1 MRRKALAFVLFF
13 GLLAAACGG
22 DGSSDSP
29 GGAASQQP
37 AAQPDLNAEVRA
49 AYGEDTWQSEG
60 GPAGIKSRFFAYP
73 LNLNVY
79 EPLIYLGSDFSL
91 KPGLA
96 ERWELVNDN
105 KTWRFHL
112 RKGVKFHDG
121 SAFDAEDV
129 MWSWATRQIQ
139 GQPTSAVVATLKT
152 ADAIKKV
159 DDFTVDFTPV
169 VTNLRLPEQILHP
182 GGGITKRGT
191 HMSDELKNGTGPFQL
206 VSYRPNQDVVVERF
220 DGYWGEKAKVKKI
233 SVRFL
238 PEPQT
243 RVQALKAGEVDLVI
257 DLPPEAVS
265 GVKSDAKYKVV
276 ASKPGRNQLI
286 YINRNSKA
294 PWDLGGDKAVR
305 EAVSLALDRK
315 GYVDTVFEG
324 NADPGRTMANLEI
337 LGNYA
342 NNVAPVPYDAARAK
356 TVLEAAGWKP
366 GSDGIR
372 SKDGRRLELTIIG
385 WPEVTDTGY
394 QFLQSQL
401 KAVGIDLKIKKANDR
416 STYDGFYR
424 NTEFDLDLEVPN
436 QNDGNPAFLP
446 ILRMYSKN
454 EAAFRFAPGGE
465 FDTWAEKALAATTRD
480 EVQKASGEMQK
491 ILINQEFIVV
501 PVAGVFRIFGMTKD
515 MSLGDPH
522 PSQTSQTWLSLSK
535 TAAK

>member
-1 MRRKALAFVLFF
+1 MRRKLVII
-13 GLLAAACGG
+13 GLLLGLVAAACGG
-22 DGSSDSP
+22 GDSDSES
-29 GGAASQQP
+29 GSGTQA
-37 AAQPDLNAEVRA
+37 AAQPDLNAEIRA

-60 GPAGIKSRFFAYP
+60 GPAGIKSRYFAYP

-91 KPGLA
+91 NPGLA

-105 KTWRFHL
+105 KTWRFHI
-112 RKGVKFHDG
+112 RRGVKFHDG
-121 SAFDAEDV
+121 SALDAEDV
-129 MWSWATRQIQ
+129 MWSWAVRQIE
-139 GQPTSAVVATLKT
+139 GQPTSAVVATLKS

-191 HMSDELKNGTGPFQL
+191 HMSDQANNGTGPFKL
-206 VSYRPNQDVVVERF
+206 VSYSPNQNAVVERN
-220 DGYWGEKAKVKKI
+220 DAYWGEKAKVRRI

-238 PEPQT
+238 PDPQT
-243 RVQALKAGEVDLVI
+243 RVQALKAGEVDMAI
-257 DLPPEAVS
+257 DLPPEAVN
-265 GVKSDAKYKVV
+265 GVKADPKFKVV
-276 ASKPGRNQLI
+276 TSKPGRNQLI
-286 YINRNSKA
+286 YINRNTKA
-294 PWDLGGDKAVR
+294 PWDLGGDKTIR
-305 EAVSLALDRK
+305 EAVSIALDRK
-315 GYVDTVFEG
+315 GYVDTAFEG

-337 LGNYA
+337 LGSFA
-342 NNVAPVPYDAARAK
+342 NGVAPVSYDPGKAK
-356 TVLEAAGWKP
+356 SILDTAGWKL

-394 QFLQSQL
+394 QYLQSQL
-401 KAVGIDLKIKKANDR
+401 KAVGIDLKIKKASDR
-416 STYDGFYR
+416 PTYDGYYR

-465 FDTWAEKALAATTRD
+465 FDTWAERALAATTRE
-480 EVQKASGEMQK
+480 EVQRASAEMQK
-491 ILINQEFIVV
+491 ILINRDYIVV
-501 PVAGVFRIFGMTKD
+501 PLAGIYRIFGMTKD
-515 MSLGDPH
+515 VSLADPH
-522 PSQTSQTWLSLSK
+522 PSQTSQTWLSLTK
-535 TAAK
+535 TLAG